1 MLTPLARRI
10 RRAVRPLV
18 RVPYLEVIESRQL
31 LAAHLGSQTFATIQA
46 AVDAAGAGAI
56 ITVDA
61 GTYNE
66 LVTVNKSLALKGARA
81 GIDARDTSR
90 GFGESV
96 VRGTLV
102 GAVRSTGFHI
112 TA

>member
-1 MLTPLARRI
+1 MQRLRFKGEGKMLTSFALRRRLSRIPLF
-10 RRAVRPLV
+10 
-18 RVPYLEVIESRQL
+18 EKIESRQL

-46 AVDAAGAGAI
+46 AVDAASAGAT

-66 LVTVNKSLALKGARA
+66 LVTVNKTLTLKGARA
-81 GIDARDTSR
+81 GVDARDGSR
-90 GFGESV
+90 GFGESI

-102 GAVRSTGFHI
+102 GAVR
-112 TA
+112 